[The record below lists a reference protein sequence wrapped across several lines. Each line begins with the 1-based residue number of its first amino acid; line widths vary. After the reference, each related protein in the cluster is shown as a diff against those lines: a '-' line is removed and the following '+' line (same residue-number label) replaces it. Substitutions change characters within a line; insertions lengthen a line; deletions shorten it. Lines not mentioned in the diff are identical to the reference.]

1 MEIAREWVQT
11 IAGTSFCIFA
21 KPRYKINYLTD
32 SWFTEMRRALA
43 SSNTQLH
50 IPNATTYQIRW
61 VNDQGIMDMANVLNY
76 PRSDMMRITAVRLY
90 LQVETLA
97 DIATEAGDAL
107 QDNVKSKE
115 RQRVSSWSTKNWPK
129 QEQPTKKAWETWS
142 IFLHHI
148 APKKQLQKKLGDW
161 INLKQ

>member
-1 MEIAREWVQT
+1 
-11 IAGTSFCIFA
+11 
-21 KPRYKINYLTD
+21 
-32 SWFTEMRRALA
+32 
-43 SSNTQLH
+43 
-50 IPNATTYQIRW
+50 
-61 VNDQGIMDMANVLNY
+61 MANDLDY
-76 PRSDMMRITAVRLY
+76 PHANMLRINAVRLY

-97 DIATEAGDAL
+97 YIATETGDAL
-107 QDNVKSKE
+107 QDSVKNKE

-129 QEQPTKKAWETWS
+129 QEQPTEKSWETWS